1 MAMDSAT
8 IILMRWP
15 SHTVQV
21 THMASPLLLEETALT
36 EKKKHGPLYRILP
49 SLLCL
54 FLIILSKRLDYDPV
68 N

>member
-21 THMASPLLLEETALT
+21 THMASPLLLEETAKG
-36 EKKKHGPLYRILP
+36 EH
-49 SLLCL
+49 LLVKTFVKL
-54 FLIILSKRLDYDPV
+54 QPVVTRVFIIFMHT
-68 N
+68 